1 MKNGLR
7 MVLPLGLAAVLSGC
21 GAYSDLVNTMAP
33 DEPEWEIA
41 LSSGGSLRGGG
52 GGAHECVAPPHRE
65 LYMVMPEDGKEGT
78 VVVQL
83 NDGREV
89 VLHGAYSAMALAAGA
104 ETVYTGTEEELQQ
117 AFGGAV
123 AALPPAPKVSRLYFV
138 FGTDKLTDES
148 AAAAQDVYADVL
160 SRQASEVNVVG
171 HTDTVGSDADNNRLS
186 LRRAETVRE
195 GLVELGVPAESIS
208 VSGAGESQLLV
219 ETPDNTDEPMN
230 RRVDINVR

>member
-7 MVLPLGLAAVLSGC
+7 MVIPLGLAGLLSGC
-21 GAYSDLVNTMAP
+21 GAYSDLVNTLAP

-52 GGAHECVAPPHRE
+52 GEAHECVAPLHRE
-65 LYMVMPEDGKEGT
+65 LYMVMPEEGKEGT

-104 ETVYTGTEEELQQ
+104 ESVYTGTEEELQQ

-123 AALPPAPKVSRLYFV
+123 SALPPAPKVSRLYFV
-138 FGTDKLTDES
+138 FGTDQLTNES
-148 AAAAQDVYADVL
+148 AAAAQEVYADVL
-160 SRQASEVNVVG
+160 SRQASEVKVVG
-171 HTDTVGSDADNNRLS
+171 HTDTVGSDMDNNRLS

-195 GLVELGVPAESIS
+195 GLVELGVPAETIE
-208 VSGAGESQLLV
+208 VSGAGESELLV